1 MPHNFRK
8 DDIMNQNETVVKG
21 QNVAYIRVSTADQ
34 HDERQRAAL
43 EKYGID
49 EYFSEKISAK
59 DANRPE
65 LQRMLQYVRKG
76 DTVYVHDFSRLARST
91 ADLLAIVQQ
100 LQDKGVRLV
109 SLQENL
115 DTTTATGK
123 LLLTVIA
130 AINEFER
137 NNLLERQ
144 REGIALAKQRGV
156 YKGRR
161 KIQLSDYPNFNVLY
175 SAYMKREISKAAFAR
190 ELKLSRKTL
199 DRLVKE
205 YRTKTQPESLDSSN
219 K

>member
-1 MPHNFRK
+1 
-8 DDIMNQNETVVKG
+8 MNQNETVVKG